1 MENTMSL
8 LSYYKGWSIY
18 QRMLKG
24 VLAPLTEAQLALPVS
39 SDKWT
44 VGLVA
49 QHLIANRVWW
59 LQNWLGE
66 GDPALAVIAHW
77 DPADVESAD
86 LSPRTAAELVEGLE
100 QTWAMVAAALE
111 KWTGADLDRVVSPP
125 AAMSEEERALF
136 GDTTLGWI
144 VWHVFEHEI
153 HHGGEISLVL
163 GQQGIPGIYGDF

>member
-86 LSPRTAAELVEGLE
+86 LSPRTAAEL
-100 QTWAMVAAALE
+100 
-111 KWTGADLDRVVSPP
+111 DRVVSPP